1 MEQGRNTRKK
11 ERKAMREQREGER
24 EGREENSRQQRK
36 RESKRNTREKTT
48 RKRKTQMARPEIFG
62 NLSNALRQHLK
73 RKNSQKTRRR
83 RGKNQQKKQF
93 CAAGAEKIGIFTI
106 FGAQRALV
114 ADFREVSGP
123 AWLGQSRQLWLDG
136 CFSSMNLLEFSRIS
150 SSFLGAW
157 RAMRGP
163 RPCFK

>member
-1 MEQGRNTRKK
+1 
-11 ERKAMREQREGER
+11 MREQRKGER
-24 EGREENSRQQRK
+24 EGRQENSRQQRK
-36 RESKRNTREKTT
+36 RERESKRNTREKTR

-62 NLSNALRQHLK
+62 NLSHAQRQHLK
-73 RKNSQKTRRR
+73 RKKIQKTRRR
-83 RGKNQQKKQF
+83 REKNQQKKQF

-106 FGAQRALV
+106 FGAHRALV

-136 CFSSMNLLEFSRIS
+136 LLSSMIFLEFSRMS

-157 RAMRGP
+157 RAMRG
-163 RPCFK
+163 RRRCFK